1 MVSPEVA
8 ELAAEERLEGMQQQ
22 AVRAT
27 SSHTEVSEQV
37 LEPVLKQIVADN
49 TCVGAVELANLR
61 KAGVKQTQEKTMV
74 FGSYRLVSKTNEQ
87 ACAMEKWPTVVQ
99 KKQQNASTQLV
110 LQVGSKLNG
119 DEAFCAKSKL
129 PKVVGDAVSEWEE
142 SALKAQSP
150 TEPQIRHHPHRL
162 RRLTLPQR
170 RHRQIRN
177 HNQS

>member
-1 MVSPEVA
+1 
-8 ELAAEERLEGMQQQ
+8 MQQQ

-37 LEPVLKQIVADN
+37 LEPVLKQIVADS

-110 LQVGSKLNG
+110 LHVGSKLNG

-142 SALKAQSP
+142 SALRAQSL
-150 TEPQIRHHPHRL
+150 TELRIRHHPHRL